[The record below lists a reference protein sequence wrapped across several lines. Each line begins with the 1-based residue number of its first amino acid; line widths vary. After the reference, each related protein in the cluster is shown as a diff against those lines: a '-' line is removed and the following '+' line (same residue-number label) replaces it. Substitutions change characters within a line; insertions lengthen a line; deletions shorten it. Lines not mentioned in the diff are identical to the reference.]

1 MPLWLLVAAVLAFA
15 VVLWGGYSHNW
26 RWTGINGQTATLWD
40 WLHLLLLPMAVA
52 LLPIWLTRK
61 AKLDPL
67 IKRIALAGGAVFAVI
82 VLCGY
87 LIPWAWTG
95 FTGNSLWDW
104 LNLVALPLAVA
115 LTPLAVEIREGWTS
129 RHTAL
134 GLSCAA
140 AFAVIVLCGY
150 VIPWAWTGFTGNT
163 LWDWLHLLLPPLLL
177 QSSLFQR
184 SSRWHRRRWSP
195 STEATGRV
203 KPRSRRPLRD
213 PIHETGIVRT
223 RSPMSQ
229 SPKQRRLTRA
239 RPLPAAAPVGV
250 ALASLGGVEPRVLTL
265 VQPPLDQR
273 QDMITAGKNAIT
285 MNIALVMFWSVVSPN
300 QPWPPSS
307 RANATGANVSSA
319 TTNIVKAIVKRARR
333 TAHQRVTEKRTPS
346 RFRTAPLGGPDAL
359 ARADRRQRPQQRGV
373 VVVTS
378 GGDLEVV
385 DRRLEHLA
393 RRSPPRARAAW
404 RARRPCR
411 AW

>member
-134 GLSCAA
+134 GISCAA

-163 LWDWLHLLLPPLLL
+163 LWDWLHLLLLPLLL
-177 QSSLFQR
+177 
-184 SSRWHRRRWSP
+184 P
-195 STEATGRV
+195 
-203 KPRSRRPLRD
+203 
-213 PIHETGIVRT
+213 
-223 RSPMSQ
+223 
-229 SPKQRRLTRA
+229 
-239 RPLPAAAPVGV
+239 
-250 ALASLGGVEPRVLTL
+250 
-265 VQPPLDQR
+265 
-273 QDMITAGKNAIT
+273 
-285 MNIALVMFWSVVSPN
+285 
-300 QPWPPSS
+300 
-307 RANATGANVSSA
+307 
-319 TTNIVKAIVKRARR
+319 
-333 TAHQRVTEKRTPS
+333 
-346 RFRTAPLGGPDAL
+346 
-359 ARADRRQRPQQRGV
+359 V
-373 VVVTS
+373 VVVPALIPRAKARMVPVD
-378 GGDLEVV
+378 GGDRSGEAPQFEAASGPDSRDG
-385 DRRLEHLA
+385 DREDSEPHVPEPEA
-393 RRSPPRARAAW
+393 KGA
-404 RARRPCR
+404 
-411 AW
+411 